1 MLELLTSLGK
11 VALEYGAL
19 GFGWVLAVILLIYF
33 IRSLKARDK
42 ELMQVKTQ
50 HINDVK
56 QWSAKLVQLHEKQ
69 NSLVTDL
76 TEKRVDDLKELIED
90 YNDLATSVVTS
101 LDKLA
106 GSIKVKGKLTDKSA
120 DK

>member
-1 MLELLTSLGK
+1 MFELLASLGSA
-11 VALEYGAL
+11 ALQYGAL
-19 GFGWVLAVILLIYF
+19 GFGWVLAVILLAYF

-56 QWSAKLVQLHEKQ
+56 LWGSKLEQLHEKQ
-69 NSLVTDL
+69 SKVVAELSD
-76 TEKRVDDLKELIED
+76 KRVDDLKELVED
-90 YNDLATSVVTS
+90 YNEIATSMVTS

-106 GSIKVKGKLTDKSA
+106 NSIKSKNRITDK
-120 DK
+120 